1 MSHEDSKPSPTHD
14 GWHPQAGFAAI
25 LLGITA
31 LLAWDLATDR
41 LLRSVS
47 TAHLLVEGLAALGAL
62 GAAAWVLSTLRGHRK
77 EVQRLQGDLA
87 RSRAEAERWRSET
100 SELLQGL
107 SHAIDHQFDR
117 WDLSPA
123 EREVALLLLKG
134 LSTRDIADLRQTR
147 EATVR
152 QQAQGVYRKAQLEGR
167 AELAAFFLED
177 LLAPP
182 EAVNSPQ

>member
-1 MSHEDSKPSPTHD
+1 LRPEDAKPSPTHD
-14 GWHPQAGFAAI
+14 GWRPQVGFAAI
-25 LLGITA
+25 LLSIAA
-31 LLAWDLATDR
+31 LLAWDLVTDR
-41 LLRSVS
+41 AYRSVS
-47 TAHLLVEGLAALGAL
+47 SAHLVIEGLAAFTAL
-62 GAAAWVLSTLRGHRK
+62 SAAAWVLSTLRRQRR
-77 EVQRLQGDLA
+77 EVQRLRGDLA
-87 RSRAEAERWRSET
+87 RSRAEAARWHE
-100 SELLQGL
+100 EVAGLLKGL
-107 SHAIDHQFDR
+107 SDAIDGQFDR

-152 QQAQGVYRKAQLEGR
+152 QQAQGVYRKADLDGR

-182 EAVNSPQ
+182 SPR

>member
-1 MSHEDSKPSPTHD
+1 MSVEDSRPTPTHD
-14 GWHPQAGFAAI
+14 GWHPQVGFAAI

-41 LLRSVS
+41 LLRSVG
-47 TAHLLVEGLAALGAL
+47 TTHLVVEGLAALGAL
-62 GAAAWVLSTLRGHRK
+62 GAAAWVLSALRRHRR

-87 RSRAEAERWRSET
+87 RSRAEADRWRSEAA
-100 SELLQGL
+100 ELLQGL

-177 LLAPP
+177 LLAPS
-182 EAVNSPQ
+182 AHA

>member
-1 MSHEDSKPSPTHD
+1 LKETPVRPEDSRPSPTHD
-14 GWHPQAGFAAI
+14 GWHPQAGFATI
-25 LLGITA
+25 LLGITV
-31 LLAWDLATDR
+31 LLALDLATDR
-41 LLRSVS
+41 ALHSVG
-47 TAHLLVEGLAALGAL
+47 TAHLVVEGLAALSAL
-62 GAAAWVLSTLRGHRK
+62 GAAAWVLSTLRRQRR
-77 EVQRLQGDLA
+77 EVRRLQGDLDQ
-87 RSRAEAERWRSET
+87 SRAEANRWREEA
-100 SELLQGL
+100 SELLRGL

-134 LSTRDIADLRQTR
+134 LSSRDIADLRQTR

-152 QQAQGVYRKAQLEGR
+152 QQAQGIYRKAGLEGR

-182 EAVNSPQ
+182 G

>member
-1 MSHEDSKPSPTHD
+1 MSAEDSRPTPTHD

-25 LLGITA
+25 LLGITT

-47 TAHLLVEGLAALGAL
+47 TAHLVVEGLAALGAL
-62 GAAAWVLSTLRGHRK
+62 SAAAWVLSTLRRHRR
-77 EVQRLQGDLA
+77 EVQRLHGEVAQ
-87 RSRAEAERWRSET
+87 SRAEAERWRTET
-100 SELLQGL
+100 AELLQGL

-177 LLAPP
+177 REVTASVRETPG
-182 EAVNSPQ
+182 